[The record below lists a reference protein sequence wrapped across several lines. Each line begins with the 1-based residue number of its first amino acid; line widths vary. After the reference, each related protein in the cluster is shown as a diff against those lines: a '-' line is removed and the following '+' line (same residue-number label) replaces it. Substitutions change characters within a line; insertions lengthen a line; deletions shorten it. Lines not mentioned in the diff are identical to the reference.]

1 MIVGVMMSEPIRFKK
16 IRATPQQTDH
26 IDRLAND
33 LHYNRKLR
41 NLNIKEIVNR
51 DITYLDDLSISEAHA
66 VIAEFIKRRG
76 Y

>member
-1 MIVGVMMSEPIRFKK
+1 MSEIIRFKK
-16 IRATPQQTDH
+16 IVKTTTIQTDH

-33 LHYNRKLR
+33 LHYSRKLR

-66 VIAEFIKRRG
+66 VIAEFIKRRE